1 MFGTRSGS
9 LRREPVER
17 QPGGFLPGRNHALD
31 RHRTGHITRKRN
43 SGMDEEIGVLN
54 SGMVM
59 RRISSTCSG
68 MMRINADAAQ

>member
-9 LRREPVER
+9 LRREPFEC

-43 SGMDEEIGVLN
+43 SGMNEEIGVLK

-59 RRISSTCSG
+59 RRINSTCLG
-68 MMRINADAAQ
+68 MMRINAHGAQ